1 MGLEPTRVSAKVFET
16 SLSTIPTLRHIIKSP
31 VLTITLTTGIAG
43 TDPVLDS

>member
-1 MGLEPTRVSAKVFET
+1 MPSLAAAFEAAM
-16 SLSTIPTLRHIIKSP
+16 STIPSFARIIKSP